1 MQSGCE
7 AASRSLK
14 HPSPAAIE
22 DLVNAIFLKRMENG
36 QLRNSELTVRELD
49 EVRMSFIEYLTSIKH
64 ERIEYEKEEHD
75 DTAAQPVDKPETAG
89 TKEK

>member
-1 MQSGCE
+1 MRIIRIDEMPEIKDQ
-7 AASRSLK
+7 AVK
-14 HPSPAAIE
+14 W
-22 DLVNAIFLKRMENG
+22 F
-36 QLRNSELTVRELD
+36 SEKWGNHE
-49 EVRMSFIEYLTSIKH
+49 EEYLTSIKH